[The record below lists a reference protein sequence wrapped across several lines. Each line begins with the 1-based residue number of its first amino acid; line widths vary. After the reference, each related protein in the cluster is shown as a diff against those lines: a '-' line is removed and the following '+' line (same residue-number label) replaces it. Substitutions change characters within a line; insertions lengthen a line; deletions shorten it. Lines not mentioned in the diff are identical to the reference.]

1 MCFRDARGAGRGGE
15 EGGAG
20 VLRTLE
26 EVVQGALM
34 IHNRSDVFT
43 NVINFRVIAGRST
56 AMSRGRTFNVSGSR
70 TSEGNG

>member
-1 MCFRDARGAGRGGE
+1 M
-15 EGGAG
+15 
-20 VLRTLE
+20 E